1 MRAII
6 TRHYKTIINA
16 SDQILGWGDSP
27 RDKGWEADVEFV
39 SARLREQGVNFDA
52 VYSSDLERS
61 RQTAMFHARLL
72 GIHIIHDDR
81 ALNEVNYGK
90 LYKKKKKWVAE
101 HYPLHKID
109 PDFVYPKGESF
120 RQMQQRSVDCL
131 SSMAKRYSHQT
142 VLIVAHAGVIRGLVS
157 HFLGLDYADNLKRKI
172 SHRYIGDFL
181 FDGARCVRYDE
192 LGKPS
197 GFIGEGVIEAP
208 FNCPLADK
216 PVVSSELQSAQKNSS
231 HSAGNILVALIP
243 CQRPAVSTWP

>member
-27 RDKGWEADVEFV
+27 RDKGWKADVDYV
-39 SARLREQGVNFDA
+39 SSRLREQGISFDA

-72 GIHIIHDDR
+72 GIHVINDTA

-101 HYPLHKID
+101 HYPRHKKD
-109 PDFVYPKGESF
+109 PDLVYPKGESF
-120 RQMQQRSVDCL
+120 RQMQQRSVSYI
-131 SSMAKRYSHQT
+131 SSLARTHPQQT
-142 VLIVAHAGVIRGLVS
+142 VLIVVHAGVIRGLVS
-157 HFLGLDYADNLKRKI
+157 HFLGLNYAHNLSHRI

-181 FDGARCVRYDE
+181 FDGETCVRYDE

-197 GFIGEGVIEAP
+197 GFVHEGVIEIP
-208 FNCPLADK
+208 FSCPVIDAA
-216 PVVSSELQSAQKNSS
+216 VISAGLQSAPKF
-231 HSAGNILVALIP
+231 SARTAGDL
-243 CQRPAVSTWP
+243 

>member
-6 TRHYKTIINA
+6 TRHYKTIIHA

-27 RDKGWEADVEFV
+27 RDQGWEADVEFV
-39 SARLREQGVNFDA
+39 SARLREQGVSFDA

-72 GIHIIHDDR
+72 GIHVIHDDQ

-109 PDFVYPKGESF
+109 PNFVYPKGESF
-120 RQMQQRSVDCL
+120 RQMQQRSVRCL
-131 SSMAKRYSHQT
+131 LSMAKRYSHQT

-157 HFLGLDYADNLKRKI
+157 HFLGLEYAGNLKRKI

-181 FDGARCVRYDE
+181 FDGDKCVRYDE
-192 LGKPS
+192 LGKSS
-197 GFIGEGVIEAP
+197 GFISEGVIEAP
-208 FNCPLADK
+208 FICPLADT
-216 PVVSSELQSAQKNSS
+216 PVVSAEFQSAQNISS
-231 HSAGNILVALIP
+231 RSAGNI
-243 CQRPAVSTWP
+243 

>member
-27 RDKGWEADVEFV
+27 RDKGWKADVEFV
-39 SARLREQGVNFDA
+39 SARLREHGVNFDA

-61 RQTAMFHARLL
+61 RQTAMFHARLF
-72 GIHIIHDDR
+72 GIHIIHDTP

-101 HYPLHKID
+101 HYPQHKED

-120 RQMQQRSVDCL
+120 RQMQERSVNCL
-131 SSMAKRYSHQT
+131 LSIAEKHPEQT
-142 VLIVAHAGVIRGLVS
+142 VLIVVHAGVIRGLVS
-157 HFLGLDYADNLKRKI
+157 HFLDLNYADHLKHRI

-181 FDGARCVRYDE
+181 FDGETCVRYDE

-197 GFIGEGVIEAP
+197 GFVRDGVIETP
-208 FNCPLADK
+208 FSCSLAEG
-216 PVVSSELQSAQKNSS
+216 PVISAEFQPALKIVSR
-231 HSAGNILVALIP
+231 SAGNI
-243 CQRPAVSTWP
+243 

>member
-27 RDKGWEADVEFV
+27 RDKGWKADVEYV
-39 SARLREQGVNFDA
+39 NSRLQEQGISFDA

-72 GIHIIHDDR
+72 GIHLIHDTP

-101 HYPLHKID
+101 HYPRHKKD
-109 PDFVYPKGESF
+109 PDLVYPKGESF
-120 RQMQQRSVDCL
+120 RQMQQRSVSYI
-131 SSMAKRYSHQT
+131 SSLAKTHPQQT
-142 VLIVAHAGVIRGLVS
+142 VLVVVHAGVIRGLVS
-157 HFLGLDYADNLKRKI
+157 HFLGLNYADNLSHRI

-181 FDGARCVRYDE
+181 FDGETCVRYDE

-197 GFIGEGVIEAP
+197 GFVREGVIETP
-208 FNCPLADK
+208 FSCPGADAA
-216 PVVSSELQSAQKNSS
+216 VVSAGLQSAPKTSTR
-231 HSAGNILVALIP
+231 SAGDL
-243 CQRPAVSTWP
+243 

>member
-27 RDKGWEADVEFV
+27 RDKGWQADVEFV
-39 SARLREQGVNFDA
+39 SARFREQEINFDA

-72 GIHIIHDDR
+72 GIHIIHDTK

-120 RQMQQRSVDCL
+120 RQMQQRSVSYL
-131 SSMAKRYSHQT
+131 SSLAESHPHQT
-142 VLIVAHAGVIRGLVS
+142 VLIVVHAGVIRGLVS
-157 HFLGLDYADNLKRKI
+157 YFLGLEYADSLKHKV

-181 FDGARCVRYDE
+181 FEGDNCVRYDE

-197 GFIGEGVIEAP
+197 GFVSDGVIKTP
-208 FNCPLADK
+208 FICPPADT
-216 PVVSSELQSAQKNSS
+216 PLVSSEFQSPPKNSTRS
-231 HSAGNILVALIP
+231 PRDI
-243 CQRPAVSTWP
+243 

>member
-27 RDKGWEADVEFV
+27 RDKGWKADVEYV
-39 SARLREQGVNFDA
+39 NSRLQEQGISFDA

-72 GIHIIHDDR
+72 GIHLIHDTP

-101 HYPLHKID
+101 HYPRHKKD
-109 PDFVYPKGESF
+109 PDLVYPKGESF
-120 RQMQQRSVDCL
+120 RQMQQRSVSYI
-131 SSMAKRYSHQT
+131 SSLVKTHPQQT
-142 VLIVAHAGVIRGLVS
+142 VLVVVHAGVIRGLVS
-157 HFLGLDYADNLKRKI
+157 HFLGLNYADNLSHRI

-181 FDGARCVRYDE
+181 FDGETCVRYDE

-197 GFIGEGVIEAP
+197 GFVREGVIETP
-208 FNCPLADK
+208 FSCPGADAA
-216 PVVSSELQSAQKNSS
+216 VVSAGLQSAPKTSTR
-231 HSAGNILVALIP
+231 SAGDL
-243 CQRPAVSTWP
+243 

>member
-6 TRHYKTIINA
+6 SRHYKTIINA

-27 RDKGWEADVEFV
+27 RDKGWRADVEFV
-39 SARLREQGVNFDA
+39 SDQLQEHGISFDA

-72 GIHIIHDDR
+72 GIHIINDTP

-101 HYPLHKID
+101 YYPLHKKD
-109 PDFVYPKGESF
+109 PDLVYPEGESF
-120 RQMQQRSVDCL
+120 RQMQQRSVSYI
-131 SSMAKRYSHQT
+131 SSLALKQPHQT
-142 VLIVAHAGVIRGLVS
+142 VLIVVHAGVIRGLVS
-157 HFLGLDYADNLKRKI
+157 HFLGLNYADNLKHKI

-181 FDGARCVRYDE
+181 FDGENCVRYDE

-197 GFIGEGVIEAP
+197 GFVREGVIEIP
-208 FNCPLADK
+208 YSRLLTDD
-216 PVVSSELQSAQKNSS
+216 PVISAELQAAPEFSTRP
-231 HSAGNILVALIP
+231 AGNI
-243 CQRPAVSTWP
+243 